1 MRQKLLIA
9 AFLMASVNACSTTQK
24 TEGSGLLSVV
34 TQNVL
39 TIAGD
44 AAIAQADFSAVKG
57 KGIQIELSGFVEE
70 KNRGF
75 LTNLVSSKAE
85 NEGAL
90 LVRFGRPA
98 LILEVV
104 VNRAGNDAGK
114 SNVPIIKASRRT
126 EATVDLTLTVRDPV
140 SGQRLSSQRV
150 AALSKYEQAKWVGIV
165 DGKGQYYVRTAA
177 SPQMG
182 NGVGA
187 RVSEELNNKSWT
199 KVSAP

>member
-1 MRQKLLIA
+1 MFKNLVLA
-9 AFLMASVNACSTTQK
+9 AFLAASLAACSTTQK

-44 AAIAQADFSAVKG
+44 AAITQADFSPIKSKG
-57 KGIQIELSGFVEE
+57 VQIEMSGFVEE

-85 NEGAL
+85 DAGAL
-90 LVRFGRPA
+90 LVRLGKPDY
-98 LILEVV
+98 ILEVV
-104 VNRAGNDAGK
+104 VNRAGNDAGR
-114 SNVPIIKASRRT
+114 SNVPILKASRRT

-140 SGQRLSSQRV
+140 TGQRISSQRV

-165 DGKGQYYVRTAA
+165 DGKGKYYVRSA
-177 SPQMG
+177 SSQRQVDGLLPLI
-182 NGVGA
+182 
-187 RVSEELNNKSWT
+187 SEELNNKSWT
-199 KVSAP
+199 KVNAP